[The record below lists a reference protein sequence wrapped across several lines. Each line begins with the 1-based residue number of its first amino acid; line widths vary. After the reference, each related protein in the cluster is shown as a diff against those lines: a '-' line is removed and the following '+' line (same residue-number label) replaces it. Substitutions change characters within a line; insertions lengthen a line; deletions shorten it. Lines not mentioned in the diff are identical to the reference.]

1 MSTQCYLLMLL
12 LLGLEGWSECRTLK
26 GLDHDLKFK
35 DEMSSF
41 ICKQLAVGRRER
53 AFGGLIYRS

>member
-35 DEMSSF
+35 DEMSS
-41 ICKQLAVGRRER
+41 L
-53 AFGGLIYRS
+53 